1 MFISIIGTCS
11 NLKPFWAKLHDLWLG
26 QSKIIGICNLVTQWA
41 TYTISR
47 YCGFLQMYKSWMNDR
62 FSSYC
67 LGLWLNRR
75 LCSSINGNGGII
87 WNSYATDTRDSM
99 IIVDHYSQCMKWN
112 LMLSWVSSKLNSLKF
127 WYLIFQIFIFIVSLN
142 ACLTYFIVNELI
154 FLSYINFQ
162 MSWP

>member
-26 QSKIIGICNLVTQWA
+26 QSKVIGICNLVTQWA

-67 LGLWLNRR
+67 LVYNLIGGCALQSMEMVELFETHMQLTLETAWSSSTIIHSAWNEISCWVEWALN
-75 LCSSINGNGGII
+75 LVPWNFGI
-87 WNSYATDTRDSM
+87 WYF
-99 IIVDHYSQCMKWN
+99 
-112 LMLSWVSSKLNSLKF
+112 KF
-127 WYLIFQIFIFIVSLN
+127 L
-142 ACLTYFIVNELI
+142 
-154 FLSYINFQ
+154 FL
-162 MSWP
+162 